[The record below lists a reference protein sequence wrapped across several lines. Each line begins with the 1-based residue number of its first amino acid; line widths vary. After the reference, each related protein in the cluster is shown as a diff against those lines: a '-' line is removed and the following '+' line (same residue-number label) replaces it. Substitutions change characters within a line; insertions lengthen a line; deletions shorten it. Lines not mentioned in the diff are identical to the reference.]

1 MSFRERRW
9 WHQIISHI
17 LLTADVPSC
26 QPQRDARVAAEFA
39 ETSPSISPDGRWL
52 AYASNETGIREA
64 YVRPFPEV
72 AESRVRVSTDGG
84 TEPLW
89 SHGGSELFYRN
100 RNGDLVV
107 ATVATTP
114 GFVVRQREVLFPYAG
129 DVQSDNAHLFAVL
142 PDDQRFVV
150 IRAVGSGGLATHGDL
165 VLVENWMEEVRAQGR
180 N

>member
-1 MSFRERRW
+1 MQRNRRHTISETRNSRRW
-9 WHQIISHI
+9 S
-17 LLTADVPSC
+17 LTACLFLLSVLPL
-26 QPQRDARVAAEFA
+26 F
-39 ETSPSISPDGRWL
+39 
-52 AYASNETGIREA
+52 
-64 YVRPFPEV
+64 VRQLLLIFSVSWV

-100 RNGDLVV
+100 RNGDLV
-107 ATVATTP
+107 VATTP

-150 IRAVGSGGLATHGDL
+150 IRAAGSGGLATHGDL
-165 VLVENWMEEVRAQGR
+165 VLVENWMEEVKAQGR